1 MPRQSS
7 MPETYPAA
15 NQSASGSRP
24 CPVHTLRHRSIK
36 AAIWR
41 NQTQKG
47 TMFNVTI
54 SRSYRDENENWQET
68 HSFGYDDLANVA
80 ALMYEAHSYIA
91 GLLAEEAAAAKGKSR
106 RKSRGD
112 LRSSQTK
119 RLAFSFMK
127 SDW

>member
-7 MPETYPAA
+7 APQVYSAP
-15 NQSASGSRP
+15 NQDASGSRP
-24 CPVHTLRHRSIK
+24 RPVHTLRHRSIK

-41 NQTQKG
+41 NQTEKG
-47 TMFNVTI
+47 TMFNVTL

-91 GLLAEEAAAAKGKSR
+91 NLLAEESAANKGKSR
-106 RKSRGD
+106 R
-112 LRSSQTK
+112 
-119 RLAFSFMK
+119 
-127 SDW
+127 